1 MPTIKLSETE
11 KEMLNFNFDELTT
24 RAQSAQTKIAGAQNV
39 TDVKTEICNVWGK
52 IRKFVVLAENIPVVG
67 KFITILVQLLDSI
80 CPS

>member
-1 MPTIKLSETE
+1 MPTIKLSEIE
-11 KEMLNFNFDELTT
+11 KEMLNFNFDELS
-24 RAQSAQTKIAGAQNV
+24 AHSLSAQAKIAGAENV
-39 TDVKTEICNVWGK
+39 TDVKTEICTVWAK